1 MINPDYKKLA
11 GILVNYSV
19 SLQKGEKV
27 LIEATD
33 SPEGLIQAVVDEV
46 ISAGGIPFIDIKSMR
61 IQRTLL
67 INAEKNAIKA
77 IAECE
82 LDRMKKMDAWIGI
95 RGALNSKELSDVPP
109 DKMKLYS
116 TCWLKPVHFEERVN
130 NTKWVVLR
138 APTPGFAQDAKMS
151 TEAFEEYYFNVCTK
165 INWEKASVAMDA
177 LVELMN
183 RTDAVHIKGNNTDLN
198 FSIKD
203 IPAVKCDG
211 HYNIPDLEVFT
222 APVKN
227 SVNGFIN
234 YNVPS
239 SYNGFTFENIRL
251 EFKDGKIIKAE
262 ANDTARINKIF
273 DSDEGARFI
282 GEFALGLHP
291 LINKPID
298 DILFDEKINGSFHF
312 TPGGAYENEADNGNR
327 SSVHWDLVCI
337 QTPDY
342 GGGEIYFDGN
352 LIRKDGRFVIK
363 ELENLNPENLVC

>member
-19 SLQKGEKV
+19 SLRKGEKV

-33 SPEGLIQAVVDEV
+33 SPEELIQAVVDEV

-67 INAEKNAIKA
+67 INGEKNAIKA

-165 INWEKASVAMDA
+165 INWEKASAAMDA

-183 RTDAVHIKGNNTDLN
+183 RTDAVLIKGNNTDLN

-234 YNVPS
+234 YNAPS